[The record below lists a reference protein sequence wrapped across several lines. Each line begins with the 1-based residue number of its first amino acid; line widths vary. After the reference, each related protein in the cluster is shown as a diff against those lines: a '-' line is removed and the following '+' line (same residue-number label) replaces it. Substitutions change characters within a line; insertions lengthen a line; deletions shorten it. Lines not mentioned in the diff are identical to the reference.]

1 MTDEEFISDVERYKN
16 MLFRL
21 ACNNTGDISCCD
33 DIVQD
38 VFLKYL
44 KCRKSF
50 PNEESKKYWLIR
62 VTINKCRDHTSLFW
76 NKRRREFDSNAE
88 YKEDVTADEKI
99 ALREALKKLPPKYRD
114 VVFLYYYEGY
124 TTSQIASI
132 LKVST
137 SAITSRL
144 QRAREML
151 KKYLE

>member
-1 MTDEEFISDVERYKN
+1 MERGYCVTDEEFISDFERYKN

-33 DIVQD
+33 DIVQE

-50 PNEESKKYWLIR
+50 PDEESKKYWLIQ

-76 NKRRREFDSNAE
+76 NKRRRELDSNAE
-88 YKEDVTADEKI
+88 FAENVTADEKI

-137 SAITSRL
+137 SAITSKLPRL
-144 QRAREML
+144 Q
-151 KKYLE
+151 KK

>member
-33 DIVQD
+33 DIVQE

-50 PNEESKKYWLIR
+50 PDEESKKFWLIR

-76 NKRRREFDSNAE
+76 NKRRCELDSNAE
-88 YKEDVTADEKI
+88 YREAVSADEKI
-99 ALREALKKLPPKYRD
+99 ALREALKKLSPKYRD
-114 VVFLYYYEGY
+114 AVFLYYYEGY
-124 TTSQIASI
+124 TAQQTASI

-137 SAITSRL
+137 SAVTSRL
-144 QRAREML
+144 QRAREKL
-151 KKYLE
+151 KQYLE